1 MRYHQEK
8 RVIIL
13 PIYNFWSKMKYILIF
28 IFTLSLTF
36 GMKITQ
42 KNWKSGD
49 TFSEYLDS
57 HNIPYS
63 LLKSI
68 SQEDTKF
75 LTEIQRDAEYYEL
88 IDNSGNLIQALIP
101 LNEEMQIHLVKDRD
115 THKYSFD
122 IIPISYKK
130 HTYFAHLKIQSN
142 PSNDTQ
148 KVLNQAKIA
157 KRIGQVLKN
166 TLNTRNLQKG
176 DELSFYYHQKT
187 RLGYTYHMPKIEVV
201 SIKSRGKTK
210 FIYADEDGYGHKEK
224 GKLISFTKKGDLVHK
239 KLIRERSDK
248 FNMPLRRVRVT
259 SSFSYRR
266 WHPILHRYRPHHG
279 TDFGAR
285 RGVPLLAV
293 YSGRVSFAGWM
304 GGYGKVVK
312 IKHPKGYESLYAHQ
326 SRIKV
331 KKGQRV
337 KKGQIIGYVGSTGRS
352 TGPHLHFGLKKR
364 GRWVDPMKVLKR
376 AIPGKKKYSKLVIKD
391 AKKKKKKLIKF
402 MEQKDKSNYVWK
414 NSKFGLYCIIKD
426 NNATKHQEL

>member
-1 MRYHQEK
+1 
-8 RVIIL
+8 
-13 PIYNFWSKMKYILIF
+13 MKYILVF
-28 IFTLSLTF
+28 IFTLSLAF
-36 GMKITQ
+36 SMKITE

-57 HNIPYS
+57 HEIPYS

-75 LTEIQRDAEYYEL
+75 LTEIQRDAKYYEL
-88 IDNSGNLIQALIP
+88 IDDSGMLMQALIP

-115 THKYSFD
+115 TLKYSFD
-122 IIPISYKK
+122 IIPIAYKK
-130 HTYFAHLKIQSN
+130 HTYFAHIKINSN
-142 PSNDTQ
+142 PSNDTL
-148 KVLNQAKIA
+148 KVLNQVKIA
-157 KRIGQVLKN
+157 KRIGQVLKR
-166 TLNTRNLQKG
+166 TVNTRNLQKG
-176 DELSFYYHQKT
+176 DELSFYYNQKT
-187 RLGYTYHMPKIEVV
+187 RLGYAHYMPTVEVV

-224 GKLISFTKKGDLVHK
+224 EKLTSFTKKGDLVHRT
-239 KLIRERSDK
+239 LIKVSSDK
-248 FNMPLRRVRVT
+248 FNMPLRRISVS

-279 TDFGAR
+279 TDFRAR

-293 YSGRVSFAGWM
+293 YSGRVSFAGRM

-312 IKHPKGYESLYAHQ
+312 IKHPRGYESLYAHQ

-331 KKGQRV
+331 KRGQRV

-364 GRWVDPMKVLKR
+364 GRWVNPMKVLKR
-376 AIPGKKKYSKLVIKD
+376 VISRKKKYSKLVIKG
-391 AKKKKKKLIKF
+391 AKKKKNRLLKF
-402 MEQKDKSNYVWK
+402 LKQKNKSNYVWK
-414 NSKFGLYCIIKD
+414 NSNNGLYCIIKD
-426 NNATKHQEL
+426 NNETKHKKL